1 MGRPIRIEYAGALY
15 HVTSRGNERK
25 EIFLDDGDRIKF
37 LEIFEDYHDRYG
49 ILVHAYVVMD
59 NHYHVILETPKGNL
73 LKVMHGVNGSYT
85 GYFNRKYGRVGHLF
99 QGRYKGI
106 IVEKETY
113 LIPLSRYVHLNPVR
127 AGVVERPEQYQ
138 WSSYRGYIGKVK
150 EETWV
155 EYSWVLSGFGR
166 DKMRARKKYKEY
178 TEEGLGRGMESPLKK
193 LPGQVILGGEK
204 FIEEMRKLV
213 SKRRLSHEIVERKRF
228 MEYPR
233 IEKVVE
239 AVAESFGVN
248 GETILEKSGKG
259 NKARRAA
266 LYLSQRHTG
275 LSNGEIARYFEGIQ
289 SSAVSKA
296 SSRLKEEMVSDKKL
310 SRLIEKLESIFK
322 A

>member
-1 MGRPIRIEYAGALY
+1 M
-15 HVTSRGNERK
+15 
-25 EIFLDDGDRIKF
+25 
-37 LEIFEDYHDRYG
+37 
-49 ILVHAYVVMD
+49 
-59 NHYHVILETPKGNL
+59 
-73 LKVMHGVNGSYT
+73 
-85 GYFNRKYGRVGHLF
+85 
-99 QGRYKGI
+99 
-106 IVEKETY
+106 
-113 LIPLSRYVHLNPVR
+113 
-127 AGVVERPEQYQ
+127 
-138 WSSYRGYIGKVK
+138 
-150 EETWV
+150 
-155 EYSWVLSGFGR
+155 
-166 DKMRARKKYKEY
+166 
-178 TEEGLGRGMESPLKK
+178 
-193 LPGQVILGGEK
+193 
-204 FIEEMRKLV
+204 

-239 AVAESFGVN
+239 AVAESFGVK